1 MSINERATQTAG
13 EVPVPIDAAMV
24 AALLD
29 EQHPNLAML
38 PLRAVESGFD
48 NAMFRLGESF
58 AVRLPR
64 WRAAAELTE
73 IEQRWLIT
81 LSDRLPLQIPV
92 PLRIGH
98 PGCGFPWR
106 WSVVPW
112 FVGVAADLE
121 PPDAGRAGHLGEFLR
136 ALHTAAPEDAPRNPY
151 RGVPLW
157 NRAPLVEERLSR
169 LAEHTS
175 AITPRVRDAWQ
186 AALAAPLDA
195 APIWIH
201 GDLHPRNVLTLEGA
215 ITAILDWGEM
225 GSGDPATDLAS
236 FWMLLPDAT
245 ARDTARSWYGLIS
258 PATWLRARGWA
269 IVFALALI
277 DVGLAG
283 NARSA
288 ATGERILRRI

>member
-1 MSINERATQTAG
+1 MSINERAAHTTG
-13 EVPVPIDAAMV
+13 EVPVHIDAAMV
-24 AALLD
+24 AALL
-29 EQHPNLAML
+29 EQQHPNLAML
-38 PLRAVESGFD
+38 PLRATESGFD

-64 WRAAAELTE
+64 WRAAAELSE

-81 LSDRLPLQIPV
+81 LSDRLPLPIPV
-92 PLRIGH
+92 PLRIGQ

-112 FVGVAADLE
+112 FVGVPADLE
-121 PPDAGRAGHLGEFLR
+121 PPVLGQAGHLGEFLR
-136 ALHTAAPEDAPRNPY
+136 ALHRPAPENAPRNPY

-157 NRAPLVEERLSR
+157 DRAPLVEEQLSR
-169 LAEHTS
+169 IANHTRI
-175 AITPRVRDAWQ
+175 ITPRVRDAWQ
-186 AALAAPLDA
+186 AALAAPVDV
-195 APIWIH
+195 APTWIH

-215 ITAILDWGEM
+215 ITAIIDWSEM
-225 GSGDPATDLAS
+225 GCGDPATDLAS
-236 FWMLLPDAT
+236 FWMLLPDAA

-269 IVFALALI
+269 IVFALALL

-283 NARSA
+283 NARNVA
-288 ATGERILRRI
+288 LGERILRRI